1 LGLSVKSTRTYLVCV
16 LGVGVLA
23 LGTVAWRQYQE
34 LIRLRADT
42 LDATERASLQKRL
55 KEAQDR
61 ARDLEA
67 QLASATGVTVVDGT
81 ADPATPG
88 APANGG
94 GRGAR
99 GGRGNMTPAQ
109 QAAIQAIMQS
119 PQVQALQKAALDARY
134 AALIRNLNLSPEQG
148 EKLKSLIADGQAAR
162 QDAMAAARA
171 AGIDPRTDRQGF
183 EKLVADAQ
191 AQSDSAIKAAI
202 GDDGFAALQQYNQTM
217 PQRNLVN
224 QLQQQLS
231 YSAPLSNQ
239 QAEQLVQLLATNTGQ
254 RGGAGQGQGFGG
266 GGRGGF
272 GGGGFGGGG
281 FGGVGALM
289 GGGAGG
295 GGFGGAQITTAT
307 ITQAQ
312 TFLAPAQVQALQQMQ
327 QSQQA
332 QQQVQRQIQ
341 QVTRGNQNGAG
352 GARGGRRGAATAQ

>member
-1 LGLSVKSTRTYLVCV
+1 MKSTRTYLVCV

-34 LIRLRADT
+34 LIRLRAST

-55 KEAQDR
+55 KDAQDR

-67 QLASATGVTVVDGT
+67 QLALATGVTVVDGT
-81 ADPATPG
+81 ANPA
-88 APANGG
+88 APAATNVGRG
-94 GRGAR
+94 GRGA
-99 GGRGNMTPAQ
+99 GRANMTPAQ

-119 PQVQALQKAALDARY
+119 PQAQALQKAALDARY

-148 EKLKSLIADGQAAR
+148 DKLKSLIADGQAAR

-171 AGIDPRTDRQGF
+171 AGIDPRTDRDGF
-183 EKLVADAQ
+183 QKLVADAQ

-224 QLQQQLS
+224 QLQQQLGFT
-231 YSAPLSNQ
+231 APLSNDQ
-239 QAEQLVQLLATNTGQ
+239 SEQLVQLLASNAGQ
-254 RGGAGQGQGFGG
+254 RGGGAQGQGFGG

-281 FGGVGALM
+281 FGGAGAIF
-289 GGGAGG
+289 GGGGGGG
-295 GGFGGAQITTAT
+295 GGFGTQITTAE
-307 ITQAQ
+307 IRQAQ

-352 GARGGRRGAATAQ
+352 GARGGRRGTTAAQ

>member
-1 LGLSVKSTRTYLVCV
+1 

-34 LIRLRADT
+34 LVRLRADT
-42 LDATERASLQKRL
+42 LDATERANLQKRL

-67 QLASATGVTVVDGT
+67 QLASATGVTVVDGA
-81 ADPATPG
+81 ADPATRG
-88 APANGG
+88 AAANNG
-94 GRGAR
+94 GRGGR
-99 GGRGNMTPAQ
+99 GGGRGNMTPAQ
-109 QAAIQAIMQS
+109 QAALQAIMQS
-119 PQVQALQKAALDARY
+119 PQAQALQKAALDARY

-191 AQSDSAIKAAI
+191 TQSDLAIKAAI
-202 GDDGFAALQQYNQTM
+202 GEDGFAASQQYNQTM

-231 YSAPLSNQ
+231 YSAPLSNA
-239 QAEQLVQLLATNTGQ
+239 QAEQLVQLLASNTGQ
-254 RGGAGQGQGFGG
+254 RGGGGQAGQGQGFGG
-266 GGRGGF
+266 GGRGF
-272 GGGGFGGGG
+272 GGGGFGGGGGG

-295 GGFGGAQITTAT
+295 GGFGGTQITTAA

-341 QVTRGNQNGAG
+341 QVTRGNQAGAG
-352 GARGGRRGAATAQ
+352 GGRQGGRRGAAAQ